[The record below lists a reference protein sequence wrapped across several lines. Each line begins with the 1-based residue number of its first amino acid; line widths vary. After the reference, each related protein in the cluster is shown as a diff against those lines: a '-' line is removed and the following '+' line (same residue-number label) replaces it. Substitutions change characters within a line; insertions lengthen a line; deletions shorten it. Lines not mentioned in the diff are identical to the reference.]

1 MDNETLRKYEIEA
14 LSAIYG
20 DDLMLEEE
28 ESHGFSVTLTHPEE
42 NEKTIKLDI
51 RFSLDYPLNGPPYYT
66 LSAPWMSRNLKSRLV
81 GELNTIY
88 LDNQGESILYMW
100 IEKAREYFDK
110 DENVDSINGST
121 NETTG
126 GNSITPDN
134 NCDEQLTPSLHGN
147 KYQHCSGK
155 LNEDIDEGG
164 DGGGG
169 GDEND
174 ENAEYKYEEFD
185 YHHYHHH
192 KDHNGV
198 ANDIKFVHGEP
209 IVDRRSVFQAHI
221 CPVDCIVQVQ
231 SALVTLKANKKIDN
245 ATHNIVAYRIA
256 GGGGGSGGGSSHHT
270 FIQDFDDDGETAAGA
285 RLLHLLQILDVK
297 NVLVVVSRW
306 YGGVNLGA
314 DRFKHINNVARD
326 LLVKCG
332 YIEAAVQEKSN
343 SNRKKKSK

>member
-110 DENVDSINGST
+110 DENVDSINGSS

-155 LNEDIDEGG
+155 FNCFI
-164 DGGGG
+164 
-169 GDEND
+169 
-174 ENAEYKYEEFD
+174 
-185 YHHYHHH
+185 
-192 KDHNGV
+192 
-198 ANDIKFVHGEP
+198 FVE
-209 IVDRRSVFQAHI
+209 I
-221 CPVDCIVQVQ
+221 
-231 SALVTLKANKKIDN
+231 
-245 ATHNIVAYRIA
+245 
-256 GGGGGSGGGSSHHT
+256 
-270 FIQDFDDDGETAAGA
+270 
-285 RLLHLLQILDVK
+285 
-297 NVLVVVSRW
+297 
-306 YGGVNLGA
+306 
-314 DRFKHINNVARD
+314 
-326 LLVKCG
+326 
-332 YIEAAVQEKSN
+332 
-343 SNRKKKSK
+343 